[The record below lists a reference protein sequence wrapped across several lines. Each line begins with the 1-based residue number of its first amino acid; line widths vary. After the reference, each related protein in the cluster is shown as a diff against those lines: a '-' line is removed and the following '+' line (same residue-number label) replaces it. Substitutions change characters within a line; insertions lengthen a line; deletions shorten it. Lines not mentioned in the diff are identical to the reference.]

1 MTNATNKPTLSDIA
15 AQLTDIKHGQVEIKQ
30 QLDRLELKFGFLE
43 TRFDSIDK
51 RKLWGCGFPPQRFV
65 SQRFTNWDNRLADLS
80 MRQRQVNSTAF
91 FGVGIALLSAAIAFV
106 VARVS
111 RGDL

>member
-1 MTNATNKPTLSDIA
+1 MTNPESEPTL
-15 AQLTDIKHGQVEIKQ
+15 TDVLQKLESMEQK
-30 QLDRLELKFGFLE
+30 LDQRLERLELRFSFLE

-51 RKLWGCGFPPQRFV
+51 
-65 SQRFTNWDNRLADLS
+65 RFTNWDNRLADLS
-80 MRQRQVNSTAF
+80 MRQMQVNSSAF

-111 RGDL
+111 GGRL

>member
-1 MTNATNKPTLSDIA
+1 MLNTEPTLADVI
-15 AQLTDIKHGQVEIKQ
+15 AQLEGMEQR
-30 QLDRLELKFGFLE
+30 LDQRLEKLELRFGFLE

-51 RKLWGCGFPPQRFV
+51 
-65 SQRFTNWDNRLADLS
+65 RFTNWDNRLADLS
-80 MRQRQVNSTAF
+80 MRQMQVNSSAF

-111 RGDL
+111 KGDF

>member
-1 MTNATNKPTLSDIA
+1 MTA
-15 AQLTDIKHGQVEIKQ
+15 
-30 QLDRLELKFGFLE
+30 DRLELKFGFLE

-51 RKLWGCGFPPQRFV
+51 R
-65 SQRFTNWDNRLADLS
+65 FTNWDNRLADLS
-80 MRQRQVNSTAF
+80 MRQMQVNSTAF

>member
-1 MTNATNKPTLSDIA
+1 MTNPTNEPTLSDIMK
-15 AQLTDIKHGQVEIKQ
+15 QLEAMEQR
-30 QLDRLELKFGFLE
+30 LDQRFDKLEMRFGFLE

-51 RKLWGCGFPPQRFV
+51 
-65 SQRFTNWDNRLADLS
+65 RFTNWDNRLADLS
-80 MRQRQVNSTAF
+80 MRQMQVNSSAF

-111 RGDL
+111 GGKL